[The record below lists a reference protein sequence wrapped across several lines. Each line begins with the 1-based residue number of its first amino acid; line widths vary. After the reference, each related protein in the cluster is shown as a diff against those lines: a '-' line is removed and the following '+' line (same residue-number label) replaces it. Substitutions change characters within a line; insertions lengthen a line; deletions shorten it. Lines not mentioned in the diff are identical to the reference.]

1 MYALLTSIIALSLTV
16 AMLLSTISYLDTPF
30 YELNRKSIIV
40 KINQNYIDF
49 GIILD
54 SADSQNEDFNSI
66 NNIKDFNGVVPSLNN
81 IEYDFIKNAK
91 AERVFFNSNL
101 SDGECLDYEKNRRN
115 NKSLNIGNITET
127 KTVLDYSET
136 TTANISCYRNS
147 IDGKNYIVF
156 VYPIKM
162 S

>member
-16 AMLLSTISYLDTPF
+16 AMLLSTVSYLDTPF

-40 KINQNYIDF
+40 QINQNYVDF

-66 NNIKDFNGVVPSLNN
+66 NNIKNFNGAIPSLNN
-81 IEYDFIKNAK
+81 VEYDFTKNNK

-115 NKSLNIGNITET
+115 NKSLNIGNITKTE
-127 KTVLDYSET
+127 TVLEYSEN

>member
-81 IEYDFIKNAK
+81 IEYDFIKNTK
-91 AERVFFNSNL
+91 AERVFSNSNL

>member
-156 VYPIKM
+156 IYPIKM

>member
-16 AMLLSTISYLDTPF
+16 AMLLSTVSYLDTPF
-30 YELNRKSIIV
+30 YELNRKSIII

-66 NNIKDFNGVVPSLNN
+66 NNIKTFNGAIPSLNN
-81 IEYDFIKNAK
+81 IEYDFIKNTK

-115 NKSLNIGNITET
+115 NKNLNIVNITEN
-127 KTVLDYSET
+127 KTVLDYSENI
-136 TTANISCYRNS
+136 TANISCYRNS
-147 IDGKNYIVF
+147 IDSKNYIVF